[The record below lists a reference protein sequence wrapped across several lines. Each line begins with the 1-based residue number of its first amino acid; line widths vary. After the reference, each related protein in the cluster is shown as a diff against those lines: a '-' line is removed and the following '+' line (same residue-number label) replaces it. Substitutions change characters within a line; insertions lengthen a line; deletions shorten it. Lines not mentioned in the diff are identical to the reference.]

1 MATEFKNLIISD
13 NTGEITTYTELS
25 VWKCSSREWST
36 ADKVVLRNILL
47 AGYHPNPK
55 ERFCIGEIPE
65 TTNDANLLNPFKPE
79 GGDRYYLD
87 LASGSRT
94 HGRFT
99 FSLDPVGRFYYG
111 EDWKRIIYGSIMHT
125 GCKRLV
131 YNKAISYVITDDEH
145 RDEGGNL
152 LDDPVNGK
160 HWGTGDSHAKASG
173 AFMAFMGVAPIE
185 LPDGQEVDTPVQFR
199 VGKFKEWVGK
209 GTVAHNPDM
218 DDSGVDLAIPL
229 SSLKGNKPMLGTH
242 TGNLLF
248 GIVFEAEQRRAKIGW
263 MFMQWFS
270 FETLQQDGIIT
281 KLEQRCQKLRDGYN
295 DIQQLADV
303 LRISQEE
310 AEAELQENDT
320 LQSEA
325 EYENTMIRI
334 IRADQNGILL
344 LHPYVVRRVKE
355 RMQSLWLNLAKS
367 AGVRFFSLMTQPD
380 EYFRRYHVYQNGNII
395 GGKVFCAADFEE
407 GEYIVFCNPMRHWGD
422 VQLWRNKHEGLY
434 TNSHGTMATSTE
446 LFLSL
451 GRDFDGDFVQLIKS
465 SAYPAI
471 SQAIKEFSDTPN
483 VEKLPK
489 VALTGSIQQIA
500 INSMSDL
507 TGVVASLLGRTRA
520 ANAENAV
527 LMIPPGGEQTE
538 PKEFRIIDFLS
549 QELQIAVDSLKSA
562 YPNNTKGL
570 DTVKE
575 YLDSIGAAAPWLK
588 DFKDPLCYRDRPCL
602 VDAESPDTVSRVVR
616 LVNSYWRAPD
626 LVVDSSP
633 RNYETV
639 LFGDVPHAPE
649 QLEYALK
656 HRADYRSA
664 MGEAIAWKEENDDA
678 TRIREVAQAT
688 KLSKEKIL
696 NAINRSGETYSLQ
709 SWVSAY
715 WKAAH
720 QADTGD
726 AGLVFMIFA
735 DEIVDKLK
743 NAEATNIQV
752 VEVYAVQYGKWASPQ
767 TAPWR
772 GQQVIVR
779 VNQQTVAGKQ
789 RLAIEM
795 KWPDAKLQTT
805 WESLGLVGD
814 KSKAFLLPGQTKE
827 MKIYST
833 AFKNG
838 VTSSVKLF
846 DLSMNQDDINDYLNF
861 Q

>member
-1 MATEFKNLIISD
+1 MATEFTNIIISD
-13 NTGEITTYTELS
+13 TTGEIITYTELS
-25 VWKCSSREWST
+25 VWNCVAKAWSP
-36 ADKVVLRNILL
+36 AAKVVLRNILL
-47 AGYHPNPK
+47 AAYHPHPK

-65 TTNDANLLNPFKPE
+65 TAKDHRLLNPFKP
-79 GGDRYYLD
+79 DSSPYFLD

-99 FSLDPVGRFYYG
+99 FSLDPVGKFYYG
-111 EDWKRIIYGSIMHT
+111 EDWKRIIYGSIVHT
-125 GCKRLV
+125 GCKRLT
-131 YNKAISYVITDDEH
+131 YNKAIAYVITDDEN
-145 RDEGGNL
+145 RDKDGNL
-152 LDDPVNGK
+152 LDDPVNNR

-199 VGKFKEWVGK
+199 VGKFKEWIGK

-218 DDSGVDLAIPL
+218 DGSGIDLAIPL
-229 SSLKGNKPMLGTH
+229 SSLKGNKPRLGNH
-242 TGNLLF
+242 QGNLLF
-248 GIVFEAEQRRAKIGW
+248 GIVFEAEERRAKIGW

-270 FETLQQDGIIT
+270 FDTLQEDGIIT
-281 KLEQRCQKLRDGYN
+281 KLTQKCQKLRDAYN
-295 DIQQLADV
+295 DIQQLAEV

-310 AEAELQENDT
+310 AEAELQESDT

-355 RMQSLWLNLAKS
+355 RMRSLWLNLAKS

-380 EYFRRYHVYQNGNII
+380 ETFRKYHIYKDGRIT
-395 GGKVFCAADFEE
+395 GGKVFCAADFDE

-422 VQLWRNKHEGLY
+422 VQLWQNKHEGLY
-434 TNSHGTMATSTE
+434 THSHGTMATSTE

-471 SQAIKEFSDTPN
+471 ANEIRNFSDTPN
-483 VEKLPK
+483 VDKLPK

-507 TGVVASLLGRTRA
+507 TGVVANLLGRMRV
-520 ANAENAV
+520 ANAENVV
-527 LMIPPGGEQTE
+527 LLIPPGGKQTK

-562 YPNNTKGL
+562 YPNNEPGL
-570 DTVKE
+570 AAVTD
-575 YLDSIGAAAPWLK
+575 YLNSIKAEAPWLK
-588 DFKDPLCYRDRPCL
+588 DFKDQACYQDRPCA
-602 VDAESPDTVSRVVR
+602 VDPESPDTVSRVVR

-633 RNYETV
+633 RSYESV

-649 QLEYALK
+649 QLDYALK
-656 HRADYRSA
+656 HRQDYRESMA
-664 MGEAIAWKEENDDA
+664 KAIQWKEQENDN
-678 TRIREVAQAT
+678 TRIREIAQAT

-696 NAINRSGETYSLQ
+696 NATNRSGQTYSLE

-720 QADTGD
+720 QAETGD

-743 NAEATNIQV
+743 NAEASSIKV
-752 VEVYAVQYGKWASPQ
+752 VDVYAVQYGKWASPQ
-767 TAPWR
+767 TSPWR
-772 GQQVIVR
+772 GQQVIVQ
-779 VNQQTVAGKQ
+779 VNQQTVSGKQ

-795 KWPDAKLQTT
+795 KWPEAKVQTT
-805 WESLGLVGD
+805 WEHLGLVGD
-814 KSKAFLLPGQTKE
+814 KAKAFLLPGQTKE

-833 AFKNG
+833 GFKNG
-838 VTSSVKLF
+838 VTSLVKLF
-846 DLSMNQDDINDYLNF
+846 DLSMKQEDINDYLNF